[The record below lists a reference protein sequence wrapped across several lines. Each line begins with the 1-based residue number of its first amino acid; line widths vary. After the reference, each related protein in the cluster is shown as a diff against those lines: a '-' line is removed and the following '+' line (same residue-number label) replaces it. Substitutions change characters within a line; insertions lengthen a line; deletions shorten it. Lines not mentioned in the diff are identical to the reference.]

1 MSRRHRN
8 HLYRERNGLGYYDE
22 FKPCQL
28 PTEQH
33 KAAIRA
39 WNRVWQSLTKRQQE
53 AWHALGREE
62 KDTTYAMTAVEFAKF
77 MRELVKKAA

>member
-22 FKPCQL
+22 VKPCQ
-28 PTEQH
+28 PATEEH

-39 WNRVWQSLTKRQQE
+39 WYRVWHSLTKRQQE
-53 AWHALGREE
+53 AWHQLSREE
-62 KDTTYAMTAVEFAKF
+62 KDATYAMTALEFAKF